1 MTSMVILNPYSGR
14 WMARRRRAEVEDC
27 LRAAGVDFEIAE
39 TEGPGHGSDIAAK
52 AVRSGYTPIVVAGGD
67 GAIGEVVNGLHC
79 AQPEGVLGPIG
90 VLPLGTANDL
100 AHNLGL
106 PLDLKSASEAI
117 ARGGTRRIDLGLANE
132 WVFDNNSAVGL
143 EPVVT
148 IENARMVWLRG
159 VVRYLVAAVVAIAR
173 KPTWDMHLEWDD
185 GVYDG
190 PVSLVS
196 VGNCPVTGGLF
207 RMAPAADPADGR
219 LTFVYGY
226 APTRL
231 KMLTLLPRAISGAYV
246 DDPAIH
252 QHHTRQLVIRAS
264 PATPIQLDG
273 ELRANDLRE
282 VVYRCLPA
290 RLDVITGDVGS

>member
-1 MTSMVILNPYSGR
+1 VTCMVILNPYSGR
-14 WMARRRRAEVEDC
+14 WNARRRRAEVEDC
-27 LRAAGVDFEIAE
+27 LRAAGIEFELVE
-39 TEGPGHGSDIAAK
+39 TEGPGHGTDVAET

-67 GAIGEVVNGLHC
+67 GAIGEVVNGLLR
-79 AQPEGVLGPIG
+79 ARPEGILGPLG

-100 AHNLGL
+100 VHNLGL
-106 PLDLKSASEAI
+106 PLDLEIASQAI
-117 ARGGTRRIDLGLANE
+117 ARGRTRRIDLGMAND

-159 VVRYLVAAVVAIAR
+159 VVRYLVAALVAIAR
-173 KPTWDMHLEWDD
+173 KPTWNMHLEWDD
-185 GVYDG
+185 GTYDG

-207 RMAPAADPADGR
+207 RMAPAADPADGM

-231 KMLTLLPRAISGAYV
+231 KMLMLLPRAISGDYV
-246 DDPAIH
+246 KDPAIH
-252 QHHTRQLVIRAS
+252 QHHTRKLAIRTS
-264 PATPIQLDG
+264 PGTPIQLDG
-273 ELRANDLRE
+273 ELRADDLKE

-290 RLDVITGDVGS
+290 RLDVITGDAGP

>member
-1 MTSMVILNPYSGR
+1 MTAYVILNPYSGR
-14 WMARRRRAEVEDC
+14 WKARRRRAEVEDC
-27 LRAAGVDFEIAE
+27 LHAAGIEFVITE
-39 TEGPGHGSDIAAK
+39 TDGPGHGTDVAENAL
-52 AVRSGYTPIVVAGGD
+52 RSGYTPILVAGGD
-67 GAIGEVVNGLHC
+67 GAIGEVINGLYR

-100 AHNLGL
+100 VHNLGL
-106 PLDLKSASEAI
+106 PLDLPSAARAV
-117 ARGGTRRIDLGLANE
+117 ARGRTRRIDLGLANE

-143 EPVVT
+143 EPMVT

-159 VVRYLVAAVVAIAR
+159 VVRYLVAALVAIAR

-185 GVYDG
+185 GTYDG

-207 RMAPAADPADGR
+207 RMAPAADPADGQ

-231 KMLTLLPRAISGAYV
+231 KMLTLLPRAISGEYV
-246 DDPAIH
+246 KDPSIH
-252 QHHTRQLVIRAS
+252 QHHTRQLNIRTS

-273 ELRANDLRE
+273 ELRADDLQE

-290 RLDVITGDVGS
+290 RLDVITGDSGT